1 MFLPCVFLKTFLSS
15 MKRALIAMSLLF
27 LDLLHLARRITIQ
40 KIAALESPGNVS
52 PGAEALRRLGVEPDP
67 DQPQGART

>member
-1 MFLPCVFLKTFLSS
+1 
-15 MKRALIAMSLLF
+15 MSLLF